1 MSCTIETSNKQK
13 KKEKKEWFDNV
24 LAQLTS
30 FSLKNGT
37 PVMGDIAVDMS
48 QGLQGFVCASSVSL
62 YNQVLFRNMTRN
74 QFCTTMKILKDEE
87 EEEEEEENR
96 GWA

>member
-48 QGLQGFVCASSVSL
+48 QGL
-62 YNQVLFRNMTRN
+62 
-74 QFCTTMKILKDEE
+74 
-87 EEEEEEENR
+87 
-96 GWA
+96 